1 MKNFNL
7 ILTILFFSFQILIA
21 ASSDPVFG
29 ENGMIVSTSKQ
40 ASEAGIEILK
50 KGGNAVDAAVAVGF
64 ALAVTSSS
72 NGNIGGGGFM
82 VAAMW
87 DGETFTLDY
96 REKAPAAAHRDLFLN
111 DSGDV
116 VPGMS
121 LSTRAGSGV
130 PGSVD
135 GLIRA
140 LTDHG
145 SGNITLR
152 QALAP
157 AIRLAEKGFELS
169 HYEARRFNGYE
180 GLFESNDAAAEI
192 FIRKDNNPWKKG
204 DKLVQK
210 DLAKTLKR
218 ISKYGRDGFYTGPV
232 ADLIVAE
239 MKRGNGLISLEDLKN
254 YSSVYR
260 DPVSGTYNGHEVIS
274 MGPPS
279 SGGAL
284 LVNMMNM
291 LENYPVDSLG
301 WNSSDYIHLLTE
313 VERRAYAD
321 RAEHM
326 GDSDFWDVPLE
337 LLTSKAYAN
346 TRINDISL
354 EIATPSSAVFASGA
368 PGYESRETTH
378 YSVVDQWGNAV
389 SVTTTINLSYGG
401 GHLVKGAGF
410 FLNNEMDDFSSKPG
424 VPNAFG
430 LVGND
435 ANAIQPGKRPLS
447 SMTPTI
453 VLKDGK
459 PFIVIGSPGGSTI
472 ITTAM
477 QVILNVVIHG
487 MDIKEAVTS
496 PRFHSQWVPDVI
508 MTEPRGFSRDVIKNL
523 EARGHTLVP
532 YKWGYIGEANGI
544 LITEDGFYGGGD
556 SRGETTA
563 IGY

>member
-7 ILTILFFSFQILIA
+7 ILTILVFSFHILIA

-82 VAAMW
+82 VAAMT

-111 DSGDV
+111 DSGNV

-121 LSTRAGSGV
+121 LFSRAGSGV
-130 PGSVD
+130 PGTVD

-140 LTDHG
+140 LADHG

-180 GLFESNDAAAEI
+180 GLFQSNDAAAAI

-204 DKLVQK
+204 DKLVQR

-239 MKRGNGLISLEDLKN
+239 ITFQEPIMDMKLFLWVLPAPVVPFLLI
-254 YSSVYR
+254 
-260 DPVSGTYNGHEVIS
+260 
-274 MGPPS
+274 
-279 SGGAL
+279 
-284 LVNMMNM
+284 
-291 LENYPVDSLG
+291 
-301 WNSSDYIHLLTE
+301 
-313 VERRAYAD
+313 
-321 RAEHM
+321 
-326 GDSDFWDVPLE
+326 
-337 LLTSKAYAN
+337 
-346 TRINDISL
+346 
-354 EIATPSSAVFASGA
+354 
-368 PGYESRETTH
+368 
-378 YSVVDQWGNAV
+378 
-389 SVTTTINLSYGG
+389 
-401 GHLVKGAGF
+401 
-410 FLNNEMDDFSSKPG
+410 
-424 VPNAFG
+424 
-430 LVGND
+430 
-435 ANAIQPGKRPLS
+435 
-447 SMTPTI
+447 
-453 VLKDGK
+453 
-459 PFIVIGSPGGSTI
+459 
-472 ITTAM
+472 
-477 QVILNVVIHG
+477 
-487 MDIKEAVTS
+487 
-496 PRFHSQWVPDVI
+496 
-508 MTEPRGFSRDVIKNL
+508 
-523 EARGHTLVP
+523 
-532 YKWGYIGEANGI
+532 
-544 LITEDGFYGGGD
+544 
-556 SRGETTA
+556 
-563 IGY
+563 

>member
-1 MKNFNL
+1 M
-7 ILTILFFSFQILIA
+7 
-21 ASSDPVFG
+21 V
-29 ENGMIVSTSKQ
+29 VSTSKQ

-50 KGGNAVDAAVAVGF
+50 NGGNAVDAAVAVGF

-82 VAAMW
+82 VSAMT
-87 DGETFTLDY
+87 DGQTFTLDY

-111 DSGDV
+111 DSGNV

-121 LSTRAGSGV
+121 LSSRAGSGV
-130 PGSVD
+130 PGTVD

-140 LTDHG
+140 LEDHG
-145 SGNITLR
+145 SGKITLH

-169 HYEARRFNGYE
+169 HYEAQRFNGYE
-180 GLFESNDAAAEI
+180 ELFQSNDAAAAI
-192 FIRKDNNPWKKG
+192 FIRKDNNPWKMG

-218 ISKYGRDGFYTGPV
+218 ISKYGRDGFYIGPV
-232 ADLIVAE
+232 AELIVEE
-239 MKRGNGLISLEDLKN
+239 MNRGNGLISFDDLKN
-254 YSSVYR
+254 YLSVYR
-260 DPVSGTYNGHEVIS
+260 DPVSGTYKGHEVIS

-313 VERRAYAD
+313 IERRAYAD

-326 GDSDFWDVPLE
+326 GDSDFWDVPLD
-337 LLTSKAYAN
+337 LLTSKEYAN
-346 TRINDISL
+346 ARINDISL
-354 EIATPSSAVFASGA
+354 EMATPSSAVFASGA

-378 YSVVDQWGNAV
+378 YSIVDHLGNAV

-424 VPNAFG
+424 IPNAFG
-430 LVGND
+430 LVGNE

-453 VLKDGK
+453 VLKNGK

-477 QVILNVVIHG
+477 QVIMNVVIHG

-508 MTEPRGFSRDVIKNL
+508 MTEPRGLSRDVVQNL
-523 EARGHTLVP
+523 EAKGHTLVP

-556 SRGETTA
+556 SRGETSA